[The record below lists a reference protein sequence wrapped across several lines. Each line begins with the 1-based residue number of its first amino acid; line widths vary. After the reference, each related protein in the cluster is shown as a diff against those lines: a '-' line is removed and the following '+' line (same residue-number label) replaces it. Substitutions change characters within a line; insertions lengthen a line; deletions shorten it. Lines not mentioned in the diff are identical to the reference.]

1 MGRKRQEYNFVRDAV
16 EKTGENERTIYRKL
30 RRAKVLEHNKEWIN
44 IGPTASLI
52 DIVSVGAIEKHTLEA
67 SNIYLELIKHI
78 NKNINDMKTTIK
90 LFKHWHKEFKS
101 YYPKRTQYEKPM
113 QFAEGFKNDVI
124 TKYLPNYLSN
134 EYSKDMN
141 YWIEEKQQLDTHKL
155 IISSKNLE
163 VIEHIKEIL
172 ESNL

>member
-1 MGRKRQEYNFVRDAV
+1 MGRKKQEHNFVRHTV
-16 EKTGENERTIYRKL
+16 EMTGQNERTVYRKL
-30 RRAKVLEHNKEWIN
+30 RRAKVLTHNTEWAN

-52 DIVSVGAIEKHTLEA
+52 DIVSVGAIEKHMLEA
-67 SNIYLELIKHI
+67 SDIYLELIKHI
-78 NKNINDMKTTIK
+78 NKNINNMQTTIK
-90 LFKHWHKEFKS
+90 LLKHWYKEFKS
-101 YYPKRTQYEKPM
+101 YYPKRTQYEKPI
-113 QFAEGFKNDVI
+113 QFAETFKNDVI
-124 TKYLPNYLSN
+124 NKYLPNYLNN

-155 IISSKNLE
+155 IINSKNIK

>member
-1 MGRKRQEYNFVRDAV
+1 
-16 EKTGENERTIYRKL
+16 
-30 RRAKVLEHNKEWIN
+30 
-44 IGPTASLI
+44 
-52 DIVSVGAIEKHTLEA
+52 
-67 SNIYLELIKHI
+67 
-78 NKNINDMKTTIK
+78 MKTTIK

-155 IISSKNLE
+155 IISSKNLK

-172 ESNL
+172 EWFSKALHSTHTCLFSRMLLMAYVLEKSQMMR